1 MAMSMHYQL
10 INTFCLNKDT
20 NKKPNRKLQTPITQL
35 SFPKSSPTQLLLT
48 HQNPSIQT
56 KLEALYNVVQDLE
69 TSVKNGLNIDDPRI
83 FSSLL
88 ETCYRLQAIELGI
101 RIHRVIPTKLL
112 RRNEGVSSKLLRL
125 YASNGYMEDAHQVF
139 DVMSERNSSA
149 FVWNS
154 LISGYSEMGLYDDA
168 LALYFQMIEE
178 GVEPDGFT
186 FPRVLKACGGMG
198 LIRVGQE
205 VHREIIRRGYA
216 NDLFVL
222 NGLVGMYAKCGDIV
236 MARKMFDKIEVKDI
250 VSWNS
255 MLAGFVKHDML
266 FDALVTF
273 RQMMLDGFEPDAV
286 SISTILT
293 PGLPEK
299 LVAEIHAWVIRKGT
313 EWNLPIAN
321 SLIYVCSNNCR
332 LDRARQVFDQMPERD
347 LVSWNSIISV
357 HNRHPNALMYFQ
369 LMLSAN
375 MSPDAITFVSV
386 LTACAHLRLVKEGE
400 RLFSTMTDIY
410 GINPSMEHYACLV
423 NLYGRA
429 GLIVEAY
436 KVITDK
442 MKLKAGPTVWGA
454 LLHACYVHGNV
465 EIGEIAAKNLFELE
479 PDNSHNFK
487 LLMQIYGE
495 AGRVEDVERVRTMM
509 VSRGFDL

>member
-1 MAMSMHYQL
+1 MAIGMHYQL

-20 NKKPNRKLQTPITQL
+20 NKKPNRKQQTQFTQL

-48 HQNPSIQT
+48 HQNPSTQT

-69 TSVKNGLNIDDPRI
+69 TSVKNGINIDDPRI

-112 RRNEGVSSKLLRL
+112 RRNAGVSSKLLRL

-139 DVMSERNSSA
+139 DVMYVRNSSA

-216 NDLFVL
+216 NDRFVL
-222 NGLVGMYAKCGDIV
+222 NGLVGMYAKCGDIM
-236 MARKMFDKIEVKDI
+236 MARKMFDKIVLKDI

-321 SLIYVCSNNCR
+321 SLIYVYSNNGR

-357 HNRHPNALMYFQ
+357 HNKHPNALMYFQ

-375 MSPDAITFVSV
+375 MSPDTITFVSV

-400 RLFSTMTDIY
+400 RLFSTMTDKY

-465 EIGEIAAKNLFELE
+465 EIGEIAAENLFELE
-479 PDNSHNFK
+479 PDNNHNFK